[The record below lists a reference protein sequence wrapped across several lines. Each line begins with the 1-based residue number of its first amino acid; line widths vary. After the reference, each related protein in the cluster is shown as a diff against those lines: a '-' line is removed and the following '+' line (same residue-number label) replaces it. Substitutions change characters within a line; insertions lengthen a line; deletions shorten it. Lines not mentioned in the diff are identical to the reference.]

1 MQTMKIDGPMFRQ
14 LVVNGANNLR
24 ANYREVDALNVFP
37 VPDGDTGTN
46 MKMTIEAGVNEISTC
61 EEKSIYEMAKRLS
74 RGMLMGARGNS
85 GVILSQLFRGIYKG
99 LAEYE
104 EVGALELSRA
114 FKSGV
119 AQAYKAVM
127 KPVEGTILTV
137 AREAS
142 EFAGSK
148 VRKKTSIDE
157 YFDLYLK
164 EARASLERTPEL
176 LDVLKEA
183 GVIDSGGAGFIYII
197 EGMAKAL
204 KGEIIEVAPT
214 EKPALSIKSDFD
226 AHSELTYGYC
236 TEFVLQ
242 LQHKKVNIA
251 NFTTQDVMGF
261 LESVGES
268 IVVVKDEDLLKVHIH
283 TASPGTV
290 LNHFQQYGEFVTLKI
305 ENMQVQHTESPVEKQ
320 ENCDCEDC
328 VEMRKAAPKKFGV
341 VAVASGEGLTATFKE
356 MGVDYVVK
364 GGQSMNPSSDDFVK
378 GFEAV
383 NAENII
389 VFPNNSNIIMTAE
402 QAAKYYDKANVY
414 VVPSKSLAQGYAALT
429 MLEFSSGDIESI
441 LSEIQGVIENVTT
454 GLITYSIRDAE
465 FDGVHIEKGDFIGI
479 CNGKIVCSAKT
490 KEEACIKLL
499 EKADLCEKEII
510 TIIYG
515 ADVTDD
521 NLSQI
526 RKFIETEYE
535 DLEIDVINGKQ
546 EIYSYILVI
555 E

>member
-1 MQTMKIDGPMFRQ
+1 
-14 LVVNGANNLR
+14 
-24 ANYREVDALNVFP
+24 
-37 VPDGDTGTN
+37 
-46 MKMTIEAGVNEISTC
+46 
-61 EEKSIYEMAKRLS
+61 
-74 RGMLMGARGNS
+74 
-85 GVILSQLFRGIYKG
+85 
-99 LAEYE
+99 
-104 EVGALELSRA
+104 
-114 FKSGV
+114 
-119 AQAYKAVM
+119 M

-268 IVVVKDEDLLKVHIH
+268 IVAVKDEDLLKVHIH

-429 MLEFSSGDIESI
+429 MLEFSSGDIKHSFGN
-441 LSEIQGVIENVTT
+441 SGRNRKRHY

-465 FDGVHIEKGDFIGI
+465 FDGCTSKRRFYRH
-479 CNGKIVCSAKT
+479 
-490 KEEACIKLL
+490 L
-499 EKADLCEKEII
+499 
-510 TIIYG
+510 
-515 ADVTDD
+515 
-521 NLSQI
+521 Q
-526 RKFIETEYE
+526 R
-535 DLEIDVINGKQ
+535 
-546 EIYSYILVI
+546 
-555 E
+555 